1 MDRAEPLPR
10 VPSGYRLVPIV
21 EYDMLIGRQLPS
33 PHRELNLLLSM
44 PYIIAELRWFLRR
57 AWAVVSQPDRPMWQR
72 LFVAAAVFAVGGGV
86 FLRVRYLARLHGAG
100 GYTLTHRVREY
111 RPRRRF
117 EA

>member
-1 MDRAEPLPR
+1 MDREEPLPR

-21 EYDMLIGRQLPS
+21 EYDLLIGRQLPS
-33 PHRELNLLLSM
+33 PHRELSVLLST
-44 PYIIAELRWFLRR
+44 PYIIAELRRYLRR

-72 LFVAAAVFAVGGGV
+72 LFAAAAVLALVGGL

-100 GYTLTHRVREY
+100 GYTVTRRLREY